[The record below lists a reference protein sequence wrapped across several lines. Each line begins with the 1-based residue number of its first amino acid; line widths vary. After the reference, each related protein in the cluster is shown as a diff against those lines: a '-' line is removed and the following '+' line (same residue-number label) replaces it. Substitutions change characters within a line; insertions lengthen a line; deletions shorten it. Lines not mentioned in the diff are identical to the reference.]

1 MKLSLKL
8 SCRTLLKF
16 TWGLVLTLMLA
27 VLPLE
32 VASARPGT
40 LGRLQIA
47 RLHYEGGGDWY
58 CDPSSLANWMA
69 LLNAR
74 TGIPTADTEA
84 VVTLDSEDL
93 YQFPFLY
100 VSGHGRIALDE
111 NDLTELRRYLEAGG
125 FLYVDDNY
133 GLDPSFRTM
142 VKALFPEDELLPI
155 GSEHPI
161 YHSFYDL
168 AGLPKIHQHDGEP
181 AQGFGVSKDGRL
193 VLFYSFSSDIGD
205 GLEDPEVHGDPAETR
220 EAAARMAVNIMM
232 YALTHP

>member
-1 MKLSLKL
+1 MIRKSI
-8 SCRTLLKF
+8 LLALLMIVL
-16 TWGLVLTLMLA
+16 TAGLVA
-27 VLPLE
+27 
-32 VASARPGT
+32 ARPNS
-40 LGRLQIA
+40 LGRIQIA

-58 CDPSSLANWMA
+58 CDPSSLANWMD
-69 LLNAR
+69 LLEAR
-74 TGIPTADTEA
+74 TGIPTFDTEA

-93 YQFPFLY
+93 YRFPFLY
-100 VSGHGRIALDE
+100 ISGHGRIALDD

-133 GLDPSFRTM
+133 GLDPSFRAM
-142 VKALFPEDELLPI
+142 VSALFPDDELAPI
-155 GSEHPI
+155 ASSHPI

-168 AGLPKIHQHDGEP
+168 PGLPKIHQHDGEP
-181 AQGFGVSKDGRL
+181 AQGFGVSKEGRL
-193 VLFYSFSSDIGD
+193 MLFYSYSSDIGD